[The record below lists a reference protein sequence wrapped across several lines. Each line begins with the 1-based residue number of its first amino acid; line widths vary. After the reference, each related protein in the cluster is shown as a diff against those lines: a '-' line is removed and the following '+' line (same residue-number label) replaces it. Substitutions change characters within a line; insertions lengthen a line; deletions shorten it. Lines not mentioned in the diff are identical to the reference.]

1 MTPNAQKALPDISYT
16 YVLDAPIKKVWRA
29 VATSEGLAGWLM
41 PNDFQ
46 PVLGHEFTF
55 TTQPVGDFDGIVRC
69 KVLELDP
76 PRHLGLSWNGHN
88 MDLFLRLDLKEL
100 DGPRTELSLVHS
112 GWLESHAFTR
122 SMMDEGWRRHTRERL
137 EKLLAQME

>member
-1 MTPNAQKALPDISYT
+1 MTQNVQKSLPDISYT
-16 YVLDAPIKKVWRA
+16 YLLDAPIKKVWRA

-46 PVLGHEFTF
+46 PVLGHAFTF

-69 KVLELDP
+69 KVVELDP
-76 PRHLGLSWNGHN
+76 PHHLGLSWNGNN

-100 DGPRTELSLVHS
+100 DGKTELSLVHS
-112 GWLESHAFTR
+112 GWLESYAFTR
-122 SMMDEGWRRHTRERL
+122 NIMDEGWRRHTRERL
-137 EKLLAQME
+137 ESLLATMN

>member
-1 MTPNAQKALPDISYT
+1 MNENAQKTLPDISYT
-16 YVLDAPIKKVWRA
+16 YVLDAPIQKVWRA

-46 PVLGHEFTF
+46 PVLGHAFTF

-69 KVLELDP
+69 KVVELDP
-76 PRHLGLSWNGHN
+76 PHHLGLSWNGNN

-100 DGPRTELSLVHS
+100 DGKTRFSLVHS
-112 GWLESHAFTR
+112 GWLENYAFTR
-122 SMMDEGWRRHTRERL
+122 TIMDEGWGRHTRERL
-137 EKLLAQME
+137 ESLLARMD